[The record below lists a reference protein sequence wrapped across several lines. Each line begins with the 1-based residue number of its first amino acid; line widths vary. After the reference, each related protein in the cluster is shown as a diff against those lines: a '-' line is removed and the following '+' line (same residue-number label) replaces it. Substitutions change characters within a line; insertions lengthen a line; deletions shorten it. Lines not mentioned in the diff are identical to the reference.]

1 MKNCLLSSESRVPT
15 SACARRGYKLE
26 EPCSLGVS
34 ECLAF
39 SWGGD
44 YTCMRDIIEAV
55 KRGHSVDWTDVHE
68 RCWKCEPVQDSTLL
82 VELLSVCTSPGKV
95 LQAVTK
101 ENLCSLLKKSKASDV
116 CHIARDVLRYQSHRS
131 SASEDRFN
139 SPYRT
144 ALWMTILKD
153 HKLSQTRELLEL
165 MGGDDVPSSS
175 AEELDWRE
183 GELSDALAWA
193 STHMMDMRTVC
204 SEDEPRA
211 RLKLL
216 IDCLIYLSHRLINTQ
231 SGHKVAPM
239 WGGMMAPL
247 LRMSRPLPQ
256 QSRCLDCNRIL
267 VHVAIHGEDCN
278 SKWHEPLP
286 SLWSIAHSKGT
297 ALHVQK

>member
-1 MKNCLLSSESRVPT
+1 
-15 SACARRGYKLE
+15 
-26 EPCSLGVS
+26 
-34 ECLAF
+34 
-39 SWGGD
+39 
-44 YTCMRDIIEAV
+44 
-55 KRGHSVDWTDVHE
+55 
-68 RCWKCEPVQDSTLL
+68 
-82 VELLSVCTSPGKV
+82 
-95 LQAVTK
+95 
-101 ENLCSLLKKSKASDV
+101 
-116 CHIARDVLRYQSHRS
+116 
-131 SASEDRFN
+131 
-139 SPYRT
+139 
-144 ALWMTILKD
+144 
-153 HKLSQTRELLEL
+153 

-297 ALHVQK
+297 ALHVQKLWNTPEYRHLLFQQGAEGGCMPVSYTHLTLPTN